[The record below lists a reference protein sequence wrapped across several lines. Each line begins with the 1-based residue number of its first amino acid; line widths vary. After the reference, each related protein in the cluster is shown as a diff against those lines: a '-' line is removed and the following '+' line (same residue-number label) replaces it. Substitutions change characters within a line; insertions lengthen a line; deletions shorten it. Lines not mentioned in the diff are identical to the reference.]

1 MKVRINEMEQLDKKK
16 SKEIYDFLEKTETI
30 DILRVIGSMNR
41 YLIKKRGLTLKEII
55 KRLKSLNNYYASLDK
70 GCK

>member
-1 MKVRINEMEQLDKKK
+1 MKQLDEKK
-16 SKEIYDFLEKTETI
+16 SKEIYNFLEETETI

-41 YLIKKRGLTLKEII
+41 YLIKKRGLTLKDII
-55 KRLKSLNNYYASLDK
+55 KRLKTLNTYYANLDK